1 MVVACRGILGP
12 LLGDEQDRSR
22 AVLLRPA
29 HTSPQVF
36 STCRANGGLLVAL
49 WSGLPPGSTCY
60 WLRSPGPR
68 PPGAPAAALTSGNLD
83 PPPSP
88 PAACEV
94 TLAGFP
100 ALVPLLFLSPA
111 AAKCISTVSARLC
124 TAENTARQTAAYPPA
139 SSEQWRVV
147 FF

>member
-1 MVVACRGILGP
+1 MVVACTGILGT
-12 LLGDEQDRSR
+12 LLGDEQDRTR

-29 HTSPQVF
+29 HTSPQVL
-36 STCRANGGLLVAL
+36 STCRANDGLLVAL
-49 WSGLPPGSTCY
+49 WSRLPPGSICY

-83 PPPSP
+83 PPPP
-88 PAACEV
+88 VCEV

-124 TAENTARQTAAYPPA
+124 TAENTAMQTAAYPPA